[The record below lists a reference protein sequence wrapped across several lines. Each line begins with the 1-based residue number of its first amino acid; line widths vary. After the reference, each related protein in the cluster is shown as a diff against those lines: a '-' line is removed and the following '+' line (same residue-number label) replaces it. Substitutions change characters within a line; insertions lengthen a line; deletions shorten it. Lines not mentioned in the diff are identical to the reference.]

1 MININSY
8 GGSLQ
13 ETGKGHGIFS
23 IIVVSI
29 EFHNKYWVV
38 FGYQMVF
45 RWSSVE
51 RWTTQP
57 LNITWQPK
65 AVQDLILTIF
75 LEMIL
80 YTVAYISLMLGTPHK
95 QRYPEI
101 LSRRALIIQS
111 TGRARRGWRR
121 RVDQLSFARG
131 LGWPGDSAT
140 NGTQLRELFKT
151 KSNVISRDQQSNFQ
165 KLMSSEFLSNIQYIS
180 WYQNFRKSIYLSI
193 IRIKEFK

>member
-1 MININSY
+1 MIKIKSY
-8 GGSLQ
+8 GDSLQ
-13 ETGKGHGIFS
+13 ETGKRHGIFS

-45 RWSSVE
+45 KWSSVE

-111 TGRARRGWRR
+111 TGRARRGWR
-121 RVDQLSFARG
+121 VDHLSFARG
-131 LGWPGDSAT
+131 LGWPGQDT
-140 NGTQLRELFKT
+140 NGTELREIFKT
-151 KSNVISRDQQSNFQ
+151 KCTVISRDQQNNFQ

-180 WYQNFRKSIYLSI
+180 WYQNFKKSIYLSI

>member
-1 MININSY
+1 M
-8 GGSLQ
+8 
-13 ETGKGHGIFS
+13 
-23 IIVVSI
+23 
-29 EFHNKYWVV
+29 
-38 FGYQMVF
+38 MF
-45 RWSSVE
+45 RWCSLVP
-51 RWTTQP
+51 RTTQL
-57 LNITWQPK
+57 LNIIWQPK

-111 TGRARRGWRR
+111 TGRARRGWR
-121 RVDQLSFARG
+121 VDHLSFARG
-131 LGWPGDSAT
+131 LGWPGQDT
-140 NGTQLRELFKT
+140 NGTELREIFKT
-151 KSNVISRDQQSNFQ
+151 KCTVISRDQQNNFQ